1 MAATKLTLLVDKK
14 LIERTKRY
22 TKHHHTTISRLV
34 SRLLERLTHA
44 DTEELPPA
52 VVRLVGVLPK
62 EASLDEHHTRLRD
75 KYKL

>member
-1 MAATKLTLLVDKK
+1 MAATKLTLLVDKN

>member
-22 TKHHHTTISRLV
+22 TKRHHTTISRLV
-34 SRLLERLTHA
+34 SRLLEQLTHG

-52 VVRLVGVLPK
+52 IVRLVGVLPK
-62 EASLDEHHTRLRD
+62 EASLDEHRTRLRN

>member
-14 LIERTKRY
+14 IIERTKRY

-34 SRLLERLTHA
+34 SRLLERLTNG
-44 DTEELPPA
+44 DIEELPPA
-52 VVRLVGVLPK
+52 VLRLVGVLPK
-62 EASLDEHHTRLRD
+62 EASLDKHRAHLRD

>member
-14 LIERTKRY
+14 IIERTKRY
-22 TKHHHTTISRLV
+22 TKQHHTTISRLV
-34 SRLLERLTHA
+34 SRLLEQLTHG

-52 VVRLVGVLPK
+52 IVRLVGVLPK
-62 EASLDEHHTRLRD
+62 ETSLDEHRTRLRE

>member
-1 MAATKLTLLVDKK
+1 MAATKLTLLVYKRI
-14 LIERTKRY
+14 IERTKRY

-34 SRLLERLTHA
+34 SRLLERLTNG

-52 VVRLVGVLPK
+52 VMRLVGVLPT
-62 EASLDEHHTRLRD
+62 EASLDEHRTHLRD